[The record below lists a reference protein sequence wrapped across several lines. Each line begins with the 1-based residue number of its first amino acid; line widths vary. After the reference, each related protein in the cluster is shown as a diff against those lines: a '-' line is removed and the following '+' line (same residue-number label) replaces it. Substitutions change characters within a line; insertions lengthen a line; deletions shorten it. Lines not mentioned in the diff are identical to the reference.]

1 MEDSSQELIAEGNR
15 YVYRNVRRRKLVDE
29 LVENDS
35 CTEREVT
42 TASKTRSNT
51 TSVSKKPAEQCG
63 STVTKKKSTAQKPK
77 LNYHF

>member
-1 MEDSSQELIAEGNR
+1 MEDNSSQELIAEGNR
-15 YVYRNVRRRKLVDE
+15 YRNVRKRKLVDG

-63 STVTKKKSTAQKPK
+63 STITKKQKKS
-77 LNYHF
+77 

>member
-1 MEDSSQELIAEGNR
+1 MEDNSSQELIAEGNR
-15 YVYRNVRRRKLVDE
+15 YRNVRKRKLVDG

-63 STVTKKKSTAQKPK
+63 NTVTKKQKKS
-77 LNYHF
+77 